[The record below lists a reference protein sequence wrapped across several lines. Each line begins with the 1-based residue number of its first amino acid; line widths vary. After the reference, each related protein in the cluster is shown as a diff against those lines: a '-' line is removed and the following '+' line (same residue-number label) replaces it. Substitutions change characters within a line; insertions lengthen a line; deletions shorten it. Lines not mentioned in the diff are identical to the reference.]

1 MTRSLLHGTL
11 QGDRLHLAAAG
22 AWVSQNAGSL
32 EAQINTAARRH
43 PDVKHVDIDMRAVV
57 RLDTFGAWR
66 LERRTLVCSSHGAAT
81 EITGLKPEFHAL
93 MEELHAVKAET

>member
-1 MTRSLLHGTL
+1 MTSSLLHGTL

-43 PDVKHVDIDMRAVV
+43 PDVKHVDIDMRAVE
-57 RLDTFGAWR
+57 RLDTFGAWL
-66 LERRTLVCSSHGAAT
+66 LERLTRAFSSHG
-81 EITGLKPEFHAL
+81 GSDRDHRPEGRISAR
-93 MEELHAVKAET
+93 